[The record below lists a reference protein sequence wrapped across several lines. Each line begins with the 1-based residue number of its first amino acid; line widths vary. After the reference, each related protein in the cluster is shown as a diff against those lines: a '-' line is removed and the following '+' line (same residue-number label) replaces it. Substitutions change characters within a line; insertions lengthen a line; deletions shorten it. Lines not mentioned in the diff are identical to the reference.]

1 MASYLCKVRIG
12 AVTIGEGDVP
22 PLFLAPMEDVS
33 DAAFR
38 RLCRE
43 MGADAVVTEFIS
55 SEGLIRH
62 IAKSWNKAQFGQA
75 ERPIGIQIF
84 GHDENAMREAAQLIE
99 AVQPDWLDINYGC
112 PVSKV
117 VCKGA
122 GAGILRD
129 IDRMA
134 YLTRHIV
141 EATSLPVTVKTRLGW
156 DASSIRIVEVA
167 HRLQAVGIAAL
178 AVHARTKADGYTGS
192 ARWEWIGRL
201 KADPT
206 ITIPIIGNGDIFD
219 APTAYHLYH
228 TYKPDALMI
237 GRAAIGYPWIFREIK
252 HYFRTGKLLP
262 PPSLQERIA
271 TIRRHLTYGLQ
282 LLPQPPEKTVIELR
296 KHYSGYFKGLP
307 HGKQYRLQL
316 MTARTPDEL
325 LRELD
330 NIEKTYPRQPAPI
343 EAPNF

>member
-1 MASYLCKVRIG
+1 
-12 AVTIGEGDVP
+12 
-22 PLFLAPMEDVS
+22 MEDVT
-33 DAAFR
+33 DTAFR

-55 SEGLIRH
+55 SEAIIRQV
-62 IAKSWNKAQFGQA
+62 AKSWDKARFGEA
-75 ERPIGIQIF
+75 EHPIGIQIF
-84 GHDENAMREAAQLIE
+84 GHDEHAMREAARLIE
-99 AVQPDWLDINYGC
+99 AVSPDWLDINYGC

-129 IDRMA
+129 IDRME
-134 YLTRHIV
+134 YLTRQIV

-156 DASSIRIVEVA
+156 DASSIRIIEVA

-192 ARWEWIGRL
+192 ARWEWIGHL
-201 KADPT
+201 KACST
-206 ITIPIIGNGDIFD
+206 LTIPIIGNGDISD

-228 TYKPDALMI
+228 TYRPNALMI
-237 GRAAIGYPWIFREIK
+237 GRAAIGYPWIFRDIK
-252 HYFRTGKLLP
+252 HFFRTQQILP
-262 PPSLQERIA
+262 PPSLPERLE
-271 TIRRHLTYGLQ
+271 TIRRHLQYGLSM
-282 LLPQPPEKTVIELR
+282 LPQSPGKTVIELR
-296 KHYSGYFKGLP
+296 KHYSGYFRGLP
-307 HGKQYRLQL
+307 YGKQYRLQL

-330 NIEKTYPRQPAPI
+330 YIEKNYPRELIPSDAST
-343 EAPNF
+343 A

>member
-1 MASYLCKVRIG
+1 
-12 AVTIGEGDVP
+12 
-22 PLFLAPMEDVS
+22 MEDVS

-55 SEGLIRH
+55 SEALIRH
-62 IAKSWNKAQFGQA
+62 IAKSWQKARFGQN

-84 GHDENAMREAAQLIE
+84 GHDEYAMREAARLIE

-129 IDRMA
+129 IDRMEH
-134 YLTRHIV
+134 LTRQIV
-141 EATSLPVTVKTRLGW
+141 EATTLPVTVKTRLGW
-156 DASSIRIVEVA
+156 DAGSIRIVEVA

-178 AVHARTKADGYTGS
+178 AVHARTKADGYQGS

-206 ITIPIIGNGDIFD
+206 LTIPIIGNGDISD
-219 APTAYHLYH
+219 APTAHHLYH

-252 HYFRTGKLLP
+252 YYFRTGALLTP
-262 PPSLQERIA
+262 PPLEERVEM
-271 TIRRHLTYGLQ
+271 IRRHLAYGLDM
-282 LLPQPPEKTVIELR
+282 LPQPPEKTVVEMR
-296 KHYSGYFKGLP
+296 KHYAGYFRGLP
-307 HGKQYRLQL
+307 NGKQYRLQL
-316 MTARTPDEL
+316 MAARTPNEL
-325 LRELD
+325 LQALCD
-330 NIEKTYPRQPAPI
+330 IEKTPLSMQA
-343 EAPNF
+343 

>member
-1 MASYLCKVRIG
+1 
-12 AVTIGEGDVP
+12 
-22 PLFLAPMEDVS
+22 MEDVT

-43 MGADAVVTEFIS
+43 LGADAVVTEFIS
-55 SEGLIRH
+55 SEAIIRH
-62 IAKSWNKAQFGQA
+62 VAKSWNKTRFGEA

-84 GHDENAMREAAQLIE
+84 GHDENTMRDAARLIE
-99 AVQPDWLDINYGC
+99 KVSPDWIDINYGC

-129 IDRMA
+129 IDRME
-134 YLTRHIV
+134 YLTRHIIK
-141 EATSLPVTVKTRLGW
+141 ATSLPITIKTRLGW
-156 DASSIRIVEVA
+156 DDSSIRIIEVA
-167 HRLQAVGIAAL
+167 HRHEALGIAAL

-206 ITIPIIGNGDIFD
+206 LTIPIIGNGDIFD

-228 TYKPDALMI
+228 TYRPNALMI

-252 HYFRTGKLLP
+252 HYFRTGELLP
-262 PPSLQERIA
+262 PPSLQERLD
-271 TIRRHLTYGLQ
+271 TIHRHLSYGLQ

-296 KHYSGYFKGLP
+296 KHYSGYFRGLP
-307 HGKQYRLQL
+307 HGKQYRLRL
-316 MTARTPDEL
+316 MNARTPDEL

-330 NIEKTYPRQPAPI
+330 SIEKTSPRELVYP
-343 EAPNF
+343 EAPTT